1 MTAAHAL
8 VSLAVGPGAVVK
20 LPMPSDGSTESTV
33 KTEDNHCTPRAHASG
48 AMETQSTTDTGA
60 NDSERSLGDRPPH
73 EGQNSAA
80 AEEASEASQQ
90 PQQPLGPLSK
100 ADNTENISSVLFL
113 LKAASKSS
121 DASEVGFSKDSA
133 TGSNEPAWKTQ
144 SAEAI
149 AEETTLGTTS
159 CEKQSQTFMEN
170 CEQIQ
175 RVDGQKTPPSTST
188 PAAASPL
195 EELAMMALESLA
207 ACGSSGTA
215 SDKESL
221 QEGLRSE
228 TSVSASVMNVDE
240 GQARLSD
247 VMASMGASPQQAAL
261 SMRSPLCSIAA

>member
-20 LPMPSDGSTESTV
+20 PPMPSDGSTESTV
-33 KTEDNHCTPRAHASG
+33 KTEDNHCTPRAHASD

-60 NDSERSLGDRPPH
+60 NNSEGSLGGRPPH
-73 EGQNSAA
+73 EGQNS

-121 DASEVGFSKDSA
+121 DASEVGSSKESA
-133 TGSNEPAWKTQ
+133 TASNEPAGKTR

-149 AEETTLGTTS
+149 AEATILGTTS

-215 SDKESL
+215 SDKESS

-228 TSVSASVMNVDE
+228 TSVSASAMNVDE

-247 VMASMGASPQQAAL
+247 VMASMSASPQQAAL